1 MIFAIWGR
9 DGTGKSTLA
18 HALGQMFSKH
28 GVTAIIDTD
37 LTQPTLPMRVNG
49 KMLSAETSLG
59 QAISGMGVDDA
70 AKYLHQSSQNKRLF
84 HAGLTDHDEYLSFE
98 LGLDATDAAQDFVDC
113 CATLADTVILDLSG
127 QHADPF
133 VPVALS
139 GADKIVVT
147 ITPDVQGVCWFNA
160 VKPFLEAINAGG
172 RVWPVAAMMTHPKL
186 VHIEKATD
194 IRFAAALPFV
204 REFRQ
209 DGAEAASTPAA
220 IRYMKQVRALYKKL
234 TEVTA

>member
-1 MIFAIWGR
+1 MRIAIWGR

-18 HALGQMFSKH
+18 DALGMLFIKQ

-37 LTQPTLPMRVNG
+37 LTQPSLPARVNG
-49 KMLSAETSLG
+49 RKLSADASLG
-59 QAISGMGVDDA
+59 KAISGMGTDDA

-98 LGLDATDAAQDFVDC
+98 LGLDATDAAKDFVHR
-113 CATLADTVILDLSG
+113 CAALTDTVILDLSG
-127 QHADPF
+127 QRSDPF
-133 VPVALS
+133 LPAALS
-139 GADKIVVT
+139 GADTLIIL

-160 VKPFLEAINAGG
+160 VKPFLEAMNASG
-172 RVWPVAAMMTHPKL
+172 RVVPVAAMAAQPSMAA
-186 VHIEKATD
+186 IEKVAD
-194 IRFAAALPFV
+194 IRFAATLPFV